1 MMARSLFSPFLLV
14 AMLLSACSTAYYG
27 AMEKVGYHKRDIL
40 VSRVE
45 KAKDSQ
51 QEAQQQFK
59 SALERFESVVNLA
72 DTDLLKA
79 YEKLNS
85 EYEDSEEAANEV
97 SERIDAVEDVATAL
111 FKEWRKEIGLYQNQT
126 LKASS
131 EKKLRE
137 TQARYKQMMQSM
149 RAAESSMKPV
159 LLALRDNVLFLKH
172 NLNAQA
178 VGALRS
184 EFTGLKADINSLIAQ
199 MNRSI
204 EHSNQ
209 FIAEIKE

>member
-1 MMARSLFSPFLLV
+1 MLRASLITCLLALATV
-14 AMLLSACSTAYYG
+14 ITGCSSAYYG

-51 QEAQQQFK
+51 QEAQEQFR

-72 DTDLLKA
+72 ETDLLKA
-79 YEKLNS
+79 YKKLNA
-85 EYEDSEEAANEV
+85 EYEDAEEAAEEV
-97 SERIDAVEDVATAL
+97 SERIDEVEDVATAL
-111 FKEWRKEIGLYQNQT
+111 FKEWRQEIQLYQNPT

-131 EKKLRE
+131 QRKLRDTE
-137 TQARYKQMMQSM
+137 ARYKQMMANM
-149 RAAESSMKPV
+149 REAEASMKPV
-159 LLALRDNVLFLKH
+159 LLTFRDNVLYLKH

-178 VGALRS
+178 VGALRG
-184 EFTGLKADINSLIAQ
+184 EFETLKTSIDSLIAQ

-204 EHSNQ
+204 ESSNR
-209 FIAEIKE
+209 FIAEIK

>member
-97 SERIDAVEDVATAL
+97 SERIDEVEDVATAL

-159 LLALRDNVLFLKH
+159 LLTLRDNVLFLKH

>member
-1 MMARSLFSPFLLV
+1 MPRALLI
-14 AMLLSACSTAYYG
+14 ACLLALATAITGCSSAYYG

-51 QEAQQQFK
+51 QEAQEQFR

-72 DTDLLKA
+72 ETDLLKA
-79 YEKLNS
+79 YKKLNA
-85 EYEDSEEAANEV
+85 EYEDAEEAAEEV
-97 SERIDAVEDVATAL
+97 SERIDEVEDVATAL
-111 FKEWRKEIGLYQNQT
+111 FKEWRQEIQLYQNPT

-131 EKKLRE
+131 QQKLRDTE
-137 TQARYKQMMQSM
+137 ARYKQMMANM
-149 RAAESSMKPV
+149 REAEASMKPV
-159 LLALRDNVLFLKH
+159 LLTFRDNVLYLKH

-178 VGALRS
+178 VGALRG
-184 EFTGLKADINSLIAQ
+184 EFETLKTSIDSLIAQ

-204 EHSNQ
+204 ESSNR
-209 FIAEIKE
+209 FIAEIK

>member
-1 MMARSLFSPFLLV
+1 MTRSLVFPLLLV
-14 AMLLSACSTAYYG
+14 ATLVSACSTAYYG

-72 DTDLLKA
+72 ETDLLKA
-79 YEKLNS
+79 YKKLND
-85 EYEDSEEAANEV
+85 EYEDSEAAAAEV
-97 SERIDAVEDVATAL
+97 SERIDEVEDVATAL
-111 FKEWRKEIGLYQNQT
+111 FREWRKEIGLYQNPT

-131 EKKLRE
+131 ESKLRD
-137 TQARYKQMMQSM
+137 TQARYKQMMASM
-149 RAAESSMKPV
+149 RKAESSMKPV
-159 LLALRDNVLFLKH
+159 LLTLRDNVLFLKH

-184 EFTGLKADINSLIAQ
+184 EFTALKADITSLIAQ

-204 EHSNQ
+204 ESSNR

>member
-97 SERIDAVEDVATAL
+97 SERIDEVEDVATAL

-131 EKKLRE
+131 EKKLHE

>member
-1 MMARSLFSPFLLV
+1 MPRALLIACLLALATAV
-14 AMLLSACSTAYYG
+14 AGCSSAYYG

-51 QEAQQQFK
+51 QEAQEQFR

-72 DTDLLKA
+72 ETDLLKA
-79 YEKLNS
+79 YKKLNA
-85 EYEDSEEAANEV
+85 EYEDAEEAAEEV
-97 SERIDAVEDVATAL
+97 SERIDEVEDVATAL
-111 FKEWRKEIGLYQNQT
+111 FREWRQEIELYQNPT

-131 EKKLRE
+131 QQKLRDTE
-137 TQARYKQMMQSM
+137 ARYKQMMASM
-149 RAAESSMKPV
+149 REAEASMKPV
-159 LLALRDNVLFLKH
+159 LLTFRDNVLYLKH

-178 VGALRS
+178 IGALRG
-184 EFTGLKADINSLIAQ
+184 EFETLKTSIDSLIAQ

-204 EHSNQ
+204 ESSNR
-209 FIAEIKE
+209 FIAEIK

>member
-97 SERIDAVEDVATAL
+97 SERIDEVEDVATAL

>member
-1 MMARSLFSPFLLV
+1 MPRALLI
-14 AMLLSACSTAYYG
+14 ACLLALATAIAGCSSAYYG

-51 QEAQQQFK
+51 QEAQEQFR

-72 DTDLLKA
+72 ETDLLKA
-79 YEKLNS
+79 YKKLNA
-85 EYEDSEEAANEV
+85 EYEDAEEAAEEV
-97 SERIDAVEDVATAL
+97 SERIDEVEDVATAL
-111 FKEWRKEIGLYQNQT
+111 FREWRQEIELYQNPS

-131 EKKLRE
+131 QQKLRDTE
-137 TQARYKQMMQSM
+137 ARYKQMMASM
-149 RAAESSMKPV
+149 REAEASMKPV
-159 LLALRDNVLFLKH
+159 LLTFRDNVLYLKH

-178 VGALRS
+178 IGALRG
-184 EFTGLKADINSLIAQ
+184 EFETLKTSIDSLIAQ

-204 EHSNQ
+204 ESSNR
-209 FIAEIKE
+209 FIAEIK

>member
-1 MMARSLFSPFLLV
+1 MTRAFVLSFLLITV
-14 AMLLSACSTAYYG
+14 FSACSTAYYG

-59 SALERFESVVNLA
+59 SALERFESVVSLA
-72 DTDLLKA
+72 ETDLLKA
-79 YEKLNS
+79 YTKLNK
-85 EYEDSEEAANEV
+85 EYEGSEEAAEEV
-97 SERIDAVEDVATAL
+97 SERIDEVEGVATAL
-111 FKEWRKEIGLYQNQT
+111 FKEWRQEIGLYQNPS

-131 EKKLRE
+131 QNKLNQ

-149 RAAESSMKPV
+149 RQAEQAMQPV
-159 LLALRDNVLFLKH
+159 LLTFRDNVLYLKH

-178 VGALRS
+178 IGALRS
-184 EFTGLKADINSLIAQ
+184 EFHGLKTDIDALIAQ

-204 EHSNQ
+204 ESSNR